1 MKWWKIPP
9 HDAPLADEGTIQAWR
24 RKRDAIYLCVFAGIA
39 LATVGL
45 LLKHTWAGRLLI
57 VAACVPEIAV
67 KFLNTAC
74 QTCPHCGHTSV
85 PAQDI
90 RHGFTCQRCGYTIP
104 DE

>member
-1 MKWWKIPP
+1 MKWWQIPP
-9 HDAPLADEGTIQAWR
+9 HDAPLADEGTIHAWK
-24 RKRDAIYLCVFAGIA
+24 RKRRAIYQCVFTGLA

-45 LLKHTWAGRLLI
+45 LLQYRLLVV
-57 VAACVPEIAV
+57 VAGVPAIAAN
-67 KFLNTAC
+67 FLNTAC

-90 RHGFTCQRCGYTIP
+90 RRGFTCQRCGYTIP

>member
-9 HDAPLADEGTIQAWR
+9 QDAPPADEGTIRAWR
-24 RKRDAIYLCVFAGIA
+24 RKRDAIYLCAFAGIA
-39 LATVGL
+39 LATAGL
-45 LLKHTWAGRLLI
+45 LLKHTWAGRLLM
-57 VAACVPEIAV
+57 AAAGVLTIAV

-90 RHGFTCQRCGYTIP
+90 RRGFTCQRCGYTIP